1 MLVLYKSKDMTGSIE
16 NVMLGDKLGKFD
28 KSAKFDKSDKF
39 ECVVPAW
46 SDSDYKSGVLLLLAR
61 YGRDTI
67 T

>member
-16 NVMLGDKLGKFD
+16 NVMLGDKLG
-28 KSAKFDKSDKF
+28 KFDKSDKF